1 MCSGG
6 GASPGGAEAA
16 EERFRAKIQA
26 ERAAEKERARDK
38 SEDGIEYVDL
48 EEYKPGGKCSD
59 QPAPPPELEDVKEP
73 APAVAT
79 FEAAPASGGVELE
92 SSLWTELL

>member
-1 MCSGG
+1 MD
-6 GASPGGAEAA
+6 
-16 EERFRAKIQA
+16 R
-26 ERAAEKERARDK
+26 
-38 SEDGIEYVDL
+38 EDYQ
-48 EEYKPGGKCSD
+48 PGGKFSD
-59 QPAPPPELEDVKEP
+59 QPAPPPELEDGKEP